1 MKTPAEFTHDRQV
14 SRLKEL
20 SMTYKLFEASTPSK
34 SLKIQAKHPRGDQ
47 IRCSEVIYKLRKAI
61 KSL

>member
-20 SMTYKLFEASTPSK
+20 SMTCKLFEVSTK
-34 SLKIQAKHPRGDQ
+34 SLKIQGERPRGDQ
-47 IRCSEVIYKLRKAI
+47 IRCPEVIYKLRKAI